1 MSKQLLHI
9 FDGTRG
15 AVRRGMTVMNHLV
28 RYLHSWM
35 GRNIHVTCVLSSVLS
50 VYLLTYGS
58 LTTQPTP
65 IGAMKH
71 SVESRGA
78 IGALLSVQDK
88 KQVAFVASLIE
99 THQPALEES
108 DSLAT
113 LIVTESKRARIDP
126 LFVAAVIQAESSFR
140 PTAVSYRGAKG
151 LMQLMPATG
160 RHLSKQLNVYLKDAT
175 ALHDPKTNIKLG
187 IAYLKELN
195 RRFKGD
201 KEHALVA
208 YNWGPTNVSKALDGQ
223 KRFPRSS
230 VKYARSILSRRNS
243 WALKMNHFVAQTSIP
258 TFG

>member
-1 MSKQLLHI
+1 
-9 FDGTRG
+9 
-15 AVRRGMTVMNHLV
+15 
-28 RYLHSWM
+28 
-35 GRNIHVTCVLSSVLS
+35 VLS
-50 VYLLTYGS
+50 VYLLAYGS
-58 LTTQPTP
+58 LTSQPTP
-65 IGAMKH
+65 IGAIKH
-71 SVESRGA
+71 SIDSRSAVGA
-78 IGALLSVQDK
+78 VLSAREK
-88 KQVAFVASLIE
+88 KQVAFVTSLIE
-99 THQPALEES
+99 THQPALEDS

-140 PTAVSYRGAKG
+140 PAAVSYRGAKG

-208 YNWGPTNVSKALDGQ
+208 YNWGPTNVSRALGGH
-223 KRFPRSS
+223 KKFPRSS
-230 VKYARSILSRRNS
+230 VKYARSILSRSSS
-243 WALKMNHFVAQTSIP
+243 WALKMNHFVAQTSLSS
-258 TFG
+258 FG